1 VVSEVRIY
9 VEGGGDHADG
19 KARLREGFSG
29 FLRELVDLARRRR
42 IRWSI
47 IACGSRNDA
56 FDAFQFA
63 LQTHPNAFNVLLVDS
78 EAPVQTGGPWQHL
91 LARDRWQ
98 CPDGVEHDQC
108 HLMVQTMEA
117 WLVADRAALARFYGH
132 GFNPNLLPRNQQVE
146 QIEKDTLA
154 NALARATRQTTAGA
168 YHKIR
173 HGARLLGK
181 LDPAAVRAAAPS
193 CERLFATLNRKLSEP

>member
-1 VVSEVRIY
+1 MSEVRIY
-9 VEGGGDHADG
+9 VEGGGNHADG

-29 FLRELVDLARRRR
+29 FLRELVVLARQRR

-56 FDAFQFA
+56 FDDFQRA
-63 LQTHPNAFNVLLVDS
+63 IQTHPNAFNVLLVDS
-78 EAPVQTGGPWQHL
+78 EAPVQTAPWQHL

-98 CPDGVEHDQC
+98 CPGGIEDDQC

-117 WLVADRAALARFYGH
+117 WLVADRAALARFYGQ

-146 QIEKDTLA
+146 QIDKETLS
-154 NALARATRQTTAGA
+154 NALARATRQTPAGA

-173 HGARLLGK
+173 HGARLIGQ
-181 LDPAAVRAAAPS
+181 LDPATVRAAAPS
-193 CERLFATLNRKLSEP
+193 CERLFATLNRKLIES

>member
-1 VVSEVRIY
+1 MSEVRIY

-56 FDAFQFA
+56 FDDFQLA

-78 EAPVQTGGPWQHL
+78 EAPVQTGTGPWQHL
-91 LARDRWQ
+91 LVRDRWQ
-98 CPDGVEHDQC
+98 CPDGVEDEQC

-117 WLVADRAALARFYGH
+117 WLVADRAALARFYRQ
-132 GFNPNLLPRNQQVE
+132 GFNAGLLPRNQQVE
-146 QIEKDTLA
+146 QIDKDTLA
-154 NALARATRQTTAGA
+154 NVLARATRQTTAGE

-173 HGARLLGK
+173 HGAWLIGQ
-181 LDPAAVRAAAPS
+181 LDPATVRAAAPF
-193 CERLFATLNRKLSEP
+193 CERLFATLNRKLSEL